1 MPQVRESDKKI
12 ASHAG
17 RQGKLDDA
25 AKLNSYIPQT
35 QKTVTTRRRIQII
48 GERIKDA

>member
-1 MPQVRESDKKI
+1 MPQVRESDKKMP
-12 ASHAG
+12 SDHG

-25 AKLNSYIPQT
+25 AKLNSYISQS